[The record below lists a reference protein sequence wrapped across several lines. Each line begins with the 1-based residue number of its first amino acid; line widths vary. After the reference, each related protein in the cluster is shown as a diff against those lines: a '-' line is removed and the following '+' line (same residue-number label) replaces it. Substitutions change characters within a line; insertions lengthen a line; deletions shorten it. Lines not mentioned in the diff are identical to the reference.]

1 MNADKT
7 SLTYRFH
14 LPFSG
19 DLQPLLE
26 QPYITTA
33 ILRDLLRRRGTFI
46 NSQDKNDF
54 VAFLKLSFLTPD
66 EFDYL
71 MSLAIDREEKKKV
84 RNDYDEL
91 TANRDVTLGSALS
104 NLEDIKIRDLLSN
117 VVPNCSLIGSP
128 TMEMVNSKHYRIKFG
143 LRRRNLHSNWL
154 KSEQEFTAEVNFKKD
169 DEKGVVKTE
178 CWHTSEETRKA
189 CRIVA
194 GAFRKGMAKAGLI
207 EKDQTTTLRFN
218 SFDNYSRIAF
228 LMNFTGNFPGEDYEF
243 EKLIDLSLRLDES
256 SDCDDERLK
265 WMKQKVSKLNL
276 SGTALQD
283 TFFVSDKICRKHLH
297 VWRFECRYKFSK
309 ADGAGTITVA
319 FEFGGYSKTS
329 SPLAPFQITCV
340 NLNAS
345 RYDGSHRDLEKM
357 IIASLNEYQI
367 GFAEKARVAKD
378 ALLVGGASNLL
389 P

>member
-1 MNADKT
+1 MNNKKK

-46 NSQDKNDF
+46 NSQDKNEF
-54 VAFLKLSFLTPD
+54 VSFLKLSFLNPD
-66 EFDYL
+66 EFDFL
-71 MSLAIDREEKKKV
+71 MSIALDREEKKKV

-91 TANRDVTLGSALS
+91 TADRSVTLASALPT
-104 NLEDIKIRDLLSN
+104 LEDLGIRDLLLGKI
-117 VVPNCSLIGSP
+117 PNCSLIGSP
-128 TMEMVNSKHYRIKFG
+128 TLERISSTHYCLRFV

-154 KSEQEFTAEVNFKKD
+154 KSEQEFTGEINFKKD

-178 CWHTSEETRKA
+178 CWHTSEETRRA

-194 GAFRKGMAKAGLI
+194 GASRKIMVKSGLI
-207 EKDQTTTLRFN
+207 EKDKTTTLRFN

-228 LMNFTGNFPGEDYEF
+228 LMNFTGSFTSEDYEF
-243 EKLIDLSLRLDES
+243 EKLVDLSLRLDES

-265 WMKQKVSKLNL
+265 WMKRKVSKLNL

-283 TFFVSDKICRKHLH
+283 TFFVTDKVCRKHLH

-309 ADGAGTITVA
+309 SDGSGTITVA

-340 NLNAS
+340 SLSAS
-345 RYDGSHRDLEKM
+345 RYNGSHRDLEKK

-367 GFAEKARVAKD
+367 DFANKA
-378 ALLVGGASNLL
+378 NLL
-389 P
+389 ESDFVELNVNE

>member
-1 MNADKT
+1 MNSEKT

-26 QPYITTA
+26 QPYVTTA

-46 NSQDKNDF
+46 NSQDKNQL
-54 VAFLKLSFLTPD
+54 VSFLKLSFLSPE
-66 EFDYL
+66 EFDFL

-91 TANRDVTLGSALS
+91 TANREITLAAALPT
-104 NLEDIKIRDLLSN
+104 LEDLALRDLLSGKI
-117 VVPNCSLIGSP
+117 PNCSLMGSP
-128 TMEMVNSKHYRIKFG
+128 TLERINAKHYRLKFS

-154 KSEQEFTAEVNFKKD
+154 KSEQEFAAEINFKKD

-178 CWHTSEETRKA
+178 SWHTSEETRKA
-189 CRIVA
+189 CRIIA
-194 GAFRKGMAKAGLI
+194 GASRKIMVKSGLI
-207 EKDQTTTLRFN
+207 EKDQTITLRFN

-228 LMNFTGNFPGEDYEF
+228 LMNFTESFPREDYEF
-243 EKLIDLSLRLDES
+243 EKLVDLSLRLDES

-283 TFFVSDKICRKHLH
+283 TFFVTDKLCRKHLL

-309 ADGAGTITVA
+309 SDGLGTITVA
-319 FEFGGYSKTS
+319 FEFGGYSKTA

-340 NLNAS
+340 SLSAS
-345 RYDGSHRDLEKM
+345 RYNGSHRDLEKK

-367 GFAEKARVAKD
+367 DFWEKAK
-378 ALLVGGASNLL
+378 ALQIDQDIKSVLA
-389 P
+389 